1 MRGFSSFL
9 ILLILGAGAALAH
22 DPKSTAPRLSVR
34 FELGHG
40 KALAIDYLSLHWN
53 PRAYRNILAS
63 ERMLRYKNESLFGNL
78 GTARFDVP
86 VVIDG
91 NRLEA
96 GEYELG
102 FLLEPDGSWR
112 LRLRGQKGRAIL
124 KTRAEAAS
132 LRSDYLGIVLIP
144 NPPNAVLLEAAC
156 GPHQTRHRIEVPFL
170 SQHHE

>member
-1 MRGFSSFL
+1 MRRTLS
-9 ILLILGAGAALAH
+9 LLLVGWAATTVSAH
-22 DPKSTAPRLSVR
+22 DPKTTAPRLSVR

-40 KALAIDYLSLHWN
+40 KALQIDYLSLHWN
-53 PRAYRNILAS
+53 ARAYRNILAS
-63 ERMLRYKNESLFGNL
+63 ERMLRYKNESLFGDL
-78 GTARFDVP
+78 GKARFDVP

-102 FLLEPDGSWR
+102 FLLEADGSWR
-112 LRLRGQKGRAIL
+112 LRLQGQKGRAIL
-124 KTRAEAAS
+124 RTRSEAAS
-132 LRSDYLGIVLIP
+132 LRSDYLGVVLIP

-170 SQHHE
+170 AQHHE